1 MALDLT
7 PSSRGSPFPL
17 SLPLSLP
24 PPDFPSFFSPPP
36 PPPSVHCPG
45 HLQLPRNRSF
55 ILLGLHRKDPP
66 RVGRARPGSLHF
78 WHRTVSL
85 LPLPFGSCS
94 FSLAAWLQRAPLS
107 TLLILLY
114 SPLQRTVSPSPT
126 SQQLPPSPPR
136 MENSWRAGPC
146 LSLSYLKGNSR
157 ACLLLRFS
165 FLLTQGFPH
174 SAQGLP
180 VSQRT
185 FLNSGTVSL
194 HSLAQLRG
202 QALAKRVPQL
212 RAASSLS

>member
-1 MALDLT
+1 M
-7 PSSRGSPFPL
+7 
-17 SLPLSLP
+17 
-24 PPDFPSFFSPPP
+24 
-36 PPPSVHCPG
+36 HCPG
-45 HLQLPRNRSF
+45 HLKLPRNRSF
-55 ILLGLHRKDPP
+55 ILLGLHRRDPL
-66 RVGRARPGSLHF
+66 RVGQARPGQALFTSGTEWSPFCPSHSDPVLSL
-78 WHRTVSL
+78 WQPGSRGL
-85 LPLPFGSCS
+85 LSPPCS
-94 FSLAAWLQRAPLS
+94 FCC
-107 TLLILLY
+107 TH
-114 SPLQRTVSPSPT
+114 SPLQQTVSPSPT
-126 SQQLPPSPPR
+126 SQQLQPSPPG

-165 FLLTQGFPH
+165 LLLTQGFPH

-202 QALAKRVPQL
+202 QALAKRAPQL